1 MNKIVKGC
9 ITGALIIGAFEL
21 GGKFGTGH
29 TLGLMARSQLSV
41 EEILQELKKSNK
53 LSAWFVRDV
62 AEFIEKKES

>member
-1 MNKIVKGC
+1 MNKIIKGC

-29 TLGLMARSQLSV
+29 ALGCMAKSQLSAK
-41 EEILQELKKSNK
+41 EILQDLKKSNK
-53 LSAWFVRDV
+53 LSAWFVCDV